1 MLATSLVQSVWNN
14 VDVGGT
20 LDINAANI
28 STTSAQVITATDVNL
43 VTTGDTI
50 LSGANLLA
58 GTVTANVGGNFTL
71 NQDVAQATT
80 LGVVTVGGDWNV
92 DSDAGV
98 TQSGALTVTGA
109 ATIDVATNAVNL
121 GTDFAVTALTS
132 KVPSH

>member
-1 MLATSLVQSVWNN
+1 MLLTLPPPVPAGVNVTSSGTVSLGNN
-14 VDVGGT
+14 VNVGGT
-20 LDINAANI
+20 LDIDEENI
-28 STTSAQVITATDVNL
+28 STSSQVITATDVNL

-58 GTVTANVGGNFTL
+58 GTVTVSVGGNFTL

-98 TQSGALTVTGA
+98 TQSGALNVTGA
-109 ATIDVATNAVNL
+109 ATIDVEMPL
-121 GTDFAVTALTS
+121 I
-132 KVPSH
+132 